1 MEERLNTRKR
11 IRSDAHNLAEY
22 VVKTTIE
29 YKEELEQLEKDN
41 KYLTRKNKYMKT
53 DIYKKNEIIE
63 ILEEELER
71 KANRINSLIAS
82 IGESKICY
90 ICAHSLC
97 DPNLCV
103 YCQKWVCECCRGW
116 CSHNDDERSCIVQ
129 ICSECSIENNKC
141 PEHCDFKN
149 IELMNYYKENR
160 YKRDYDNNSDES
172 DESIESSS
180 N

>member
-11 IRSDAHNLAEY
+11 IRSDANNLVEY

-41 KYLTRKNKYMKT
+41 KKLTRKNKYMKT
-53 DIYKKNEIIE
+53 DIQKKNEVIE

-71 KANRINSLIAS
+71 KANRINTLIAS

-90 ICAHSLC
+90 ICSHSLC

-116 CSHNDDERSCIVQ
+116 CAHNDENNCIVQ
-129 ICSECSIENNKC
+129 ICEECSIENDKC
-141 PEHCDFKN
+141 PEHCNDKN
-149 IELMNYYKENR
+149 SELMKYYKENR
-160 YKRDYDNNSDES
+160 FKRGYSNISDSS
-172 DESIESSS
+172 DSSEY
-180 N
+180 